1 MVRYNQS
8 VFTLALKNLWQERV
22 KFILSIGGVSFAIV
36 LMVVLLGVY
45 EGFKGQFVINITK
58 NPAHAF
64 VVQEGI
70 RDFFHGVSIIPE
82 ETGNKI
88 KNIDG
93 ILEAIPMV
101 GVRAIIDLN
110 DKKWDLLLFS
120 FVNDSTLGAP
130 WNVVEG
136 TDQLSE
142 NEMVVDQRFMNNN
155 NLTLGDKLNANGQE
169 FTIAGIAKDAS
180 SILTSFA
187 FIRLEDAQRLSKLG
201 NAAGFYSIRVTDAT
215 KLDDI
220 IATIEN
226 ETEGL
231 NAFSKQEFIDNNMA
245 EIEEGYLPIV
255 SAMVVIAFIV
265 GVAIIALTV
274 YTATIDKS
282 REYGILKAIGIKDVQ
297 LYKVVFFQSLISS
310 ILGFIIG
317 VSLSYVTSYILYTNM
332 GLHSVI
338 TGQTLVYVFAVVL
351 VMSVIATFV
360 PIRRITQIDPAEVF
374 KS

>member
-1 MVRYNQS
+1 
-8 VFTLALKNLWQERV
+8 
-22 KFILSIGGVSFAIV
+22 
-36 LMVVLLGVY
+36 
-45 EGFKGQFVINITK
+45 
-58 NPAHAF
+58 
-64 VVQEGI
+64 
-70 RDFFHGVSIIPE
+70 
-82 ETGNKI
+82 
-88 KNIDG
+88 
-93 ILEAIPMV
+93 
-101 GVRAIIDLN
+101 
-110 DKKWDLLLFS
+110 
-120 FVNDSTLGAP
+120 
-130 WNVVEG
+130 
-136 TDQLSE
+136 
-142 NEMVVDQRFMNNN
+142 
-155 NLTLGDKLNANGQE
+155 
-169 FTIAGIAKDAS
+169 
-180 SILTSFA
+180 
-187 FIRLEDAQRLSKLG
+187 
-201 NAAGFYSIRVTDAT
+201 
-215 KLDDI
+215 
-220 IATIEN
+220 
-226 ETEGL
+226 
-231 NAFSKQEFIDNNMA
+231 MA

>member
-1 MVRYNQS
+1 MGYNS
-8 VFTLALKNLWQERV
+8 PMFTLALKNLWQEKL
-22 KFILSIGGVSFAIV
+22 KFTLSIGGVSFAIV

-45 EGFKGQFVINITK
+45 EGFRGQFVINITK

-93 ILEAIPMV
+93 VLEAVPMV

-120 FVNDSTLGAP
+120 FVNDSQLGAP

-136 TDQLSE
+136 TDQLTE
-142 NEMVVDQRFMNNN
+142 NEIVVDQRFMNNN
-155 NLTLGDKLNANGQE
+155 NLTLGDMINANGQE
-169 FTIAGIAKDAS
+169 FKIAGIAKDAS

-187 FIRLEDAQRLSKLG
+187 FIRLEDAQRISKLG
-201 NAAGFYSIRVTDAT
+201 KAAGFYSIRVNDIT

-231 NAFSKQEFIDNNMA
+231 KAFSKQEFINNNMA

-255 SAMVVIAFIV
+255 GAMVVIAFIV

-310 ILGFIIG
+310 ILGFLIG
-317 VSLSYVTSYILYTNM
+317 SILSFSTGYVLYTQM
-332 GLHSVI
+332 GLHTAI
-338 TGQTLVYVFAVVL
+338 TVQTLFYVFIVVL
-351 VMSVIATFV
+351 GMSVMATFV
-360 PIRRITQIDPAEVF
+360 PIRRIIQIDPAEVF

>member
-1 MVRYNQS
+1 
-8 VFTLALKNLWQERV
+8 
-22 KFILSIGGVSFAIV
+22 
-36 LMVVLLGVY
+36 
-45 EGFKGQFVINITK
+45 
-58 NPAHAF
+58 
-64 VVQEGI
+64 
-70 RDFFHGVSIIPE
+70 
-82 ETGNKI
+82 
-88 KNIDG
+88 
-93 ILEAIPMV
+93 MV